1 MIKHFRIK
9 NNFLLSGLFFLVTLF
24 SVGSSLVS
32 CSDSEK
38 IVTQTEEKIVYVD
51 GNWMV
56 VASKEVTVMT
66 GESVTLNVSVG
77 GEEELKPEYTC
88 TSKDANIATVAV
100 SEDNNSIIITGVADG
115 STAISIECPTNTK
128 PLVATIPV
136 TVKQNA
142 IRILAI
148 GNSFSQDAVEQYL
161 HELAEAEGI
170 STIIGNMFIGGCSLE
185 RHVKNAR
192 ENAPA
197 YAYRKIGT
205 DGKKR
210 EKGKMSLEMVLA
222 DEDWDYV
229 SLQQASTFSGM
240 YETYEASLPEL
251 IEYVKARL
259 PKKTKLMLHQ
269 TWAYASTSNHGG
281 FKNYNRDQL
290 TMYHAI
296 VDAVKKAG
304 KAYKIKMIIPTG
316 TAIQNART
324 SFIGDHM
331 NRDGHHL
338 DVKVGR
344 YTAACTW
351 FERIFKRN
359 VIGNPYAP
367 ESLDEARKAVA
378 QKAAHAAVKHPYKV
392 TDLSERR

>member
-1 MIKHFRIK
+1 MKQY
-9 NNFLLSGLFFLVTLF
+9 
-24 SVGSSLVS
+24 
-32 CSDSEK
+32 K
-38 IVTQTEEKIVYVD
+38 IVVICMCILLLLAGGVY
-51 GNWMV
+51 
-56 VASKEVTVMT
+56 AQQKTV
-66 GESVTLNVSVG
+66 
-77 GEEELKPEYTC
+77 
-88 TSKDANIATVAV
+88 
-100 SEDNNSIIITGVADG
+100 
-115 STAISIECPTNTK
+115 
-128 PLVATIPV
+128 
-136 TVKQNA
+136 
-142 IRILAI
+142 RILAI

-192 ENAPA
+192 DNAPA

-229 SLQQASTFSGM
+229 SLQQASPFSGM

-269 TWAYASTSNHGG
+269 TWAYASTSKHSG
-281 FKNYNRDQL
+281 FKNYNCNQL
-290 TMYHAI
+290 TMYQAI
-296 VDAVKKAG
+296 ADAVKKAA
-304 KAYKIKMIIPTG
+304 KANKIKIVIPSG

-324 SFIGDHM
+324 SFIGDHL
-331 NRDGHHL
+331 NRDGYHL
-338 DVKVGR
+338 DVKIGR

-351 FERIFKRN
+351 FERIFKHN

-367 ESLDEARKAVA
+367 EGLDEVRKAVA

-392 TDLSERR
+392 TELSITN

>member
-1 MIKHFRIK
+1 MKQY
-9 NNFLLSGLFFLVTLF
+9 
-24 SVGSSLVS
+24 
-32 CSDSEK
+32 K
-38 IVTQTEEKIVYVD
+38 IVVICMCILLLLAGGVY
-51 GNWMV
+51 
-56 VASKEVTVMT
+56 AQQKTV
-66 GESVTLNVSVG
+66 
-77 GEEELKPEYTC
+77 
-88 TSKDANIATVAV
+88 
-100 SEDNNSIIITGVADG
+100 
-115 STAISIECPTNTK
+115 
-128 PLVATIPV
+128 
-136 TVKQNA
+136 
-142 IRILAI
+142 RILAI

-192 ENAPA
+192 DNAPA

-210 EKGKMSLEMVLA
+210 EKGKMSLETVLA

-229 SLQQASTFSGM
+229 SLQQASPFSGM

-269 TWAYASTSNHGG
+269 TWAYASTSKHSG
-281 FKNYNRDQL
+281 FKNYNCNQL
-290 TMYHAI
+290 TMYQAI
-296 VDAVKKAG
+296 ADAVKKAA
-304 KAYKIKMIIPTG
+304 KANKIKIVIPSG

-324 SFIGDHM
+324 SFIGDHL
-331 NRDGHHL
+331 NRDGYHL

-351 FERIFKRN
+351 FERIFKHN
-359 VIGNPYAP
+359 VVGNPYTP
-367 ESLDEARKAVA
+367 EGLDEARKAVA

-392 TDLSERR
+392 TDLSITN

>member
-1 MIKHFRIK
+1 MKQY
-9 NNFLLSGLFFLVTLF
+9 
-24 SVGSSLVS
+24 
-32 CSDSEK
+32 K
-38 IVTQTEEKIVYVD
+38 IVVICMCILLLLAGGVY
-51 GNWMV
+51 
-56 VASKEVTVMT
+56 AQQKTV
-66 GESVTLNVSVG
+66 
-77 GEEELKPEYTC
+77 
-88 TSKDANIATVAV
+88 
-100 SEDNNSIIITGVADG
+100 
-115 STAISIECPTNTK
+115 
-128 PLVATIPV
+128 
-136 TVKQNA
+136 
-142 IRILAI
+142 RILAI

-192 ENAPA
+192 DNAPA

-210 EKGKMSLEMVLA
+210 EKGKMSLETVLA

-229 SLQQASTFSGM
+229 SLQQASPFSGM

-269 TWAYASTSNHGG
+269 TWAYASTSRHSG
-281 FKNYNRDQL
+281 FKNYNCNQL
-290 TMYHAI
+290 TMYQAI
-296 VDAVKKAG
+296 ADAVKKAA
-304 KAYKIKMIIPTG
+304 KANKIKIVIPSG

-324 SFIGDHM
+324 SFIGAHL
-331 NRDGHHL
+331 NRDGYHL
-338 DVKVGR
+338 DVKIGR

-351 FERIFKRN
+351 FERIFKHN
-359 VIGNPYAP
+359 VVGNPYTP
-367 ESLDEARKAVA
+367 EGLDEARKAVA

-392 TDLSERR
+392 TDLSITN

>member
-1 MIKHFRIK
+1 MKQY
-9 NNFLLSGLFFLVTLF
+9 
-24 SVGSSLVS
+24 
-32 CSDSEK
+32 K
-38 IVTQTEEKIVYVD
+38 IVVICMCILLLLAGGVY
-51 GNWMV
+51 
-56 VASKEVTVMT
+56 AQQKTV
-66 GESVTLNVSVG
+66 
-77 GEEELKPEYTC
+77 
-88 TSKDANIATVAV
+88 
-100 SEDNNSIIITGVADG
+100 
-115 STAISIECPTNTK
+115 
-128 PLVATIPV
+128 
-136 TVKQNA
+136 
-142 IRILAI
+142 RILAI

-192 ENAPA
+192 DNAPA

-210 EKGKMSLEMVLA
+210 EKGKMSLEAVLA

-229 SLQQASTFSGM
+229 SLQQASPFSGM

-269 TWAYASTSNHGG
+269 TWAYASTSRHSG
-281 FKNYNRDQL
+281 FKNYNCNQL
-290 TMYHAI
+290 TMYQAI
-296 VDAVKKAG
+296 ADAVKKAA
-304 KAYKIKMIIPTG
+304 KANKIKIVIPSG

-324 SFIGDHM
+324 SFIGDHL
-331 NRDGHHL
+331 NRDGYHL

-351 FERIFKRN
+351 FERIFKHN
-359 VIGNPYAP
+359 VVGNPYTP
-367 ESLDEARKAVA
+367 EGLDEARKAVA

-392 TDLSERR
+392 TDLSITN

>member
-1 MIKHFRIK
+1 MKQY
-9 NNFLLSGLFFLVTLF
+9 
-24 SVGSSLVS
+24 
-32 CSDSEK
+32 K
-38 IVTQTEEKIVYVD
+38 IVVIGMCILLLLAGGVY
-51 GNWMV
+51 
-56 VASKEVTVMT
+56 AQQKTV
-66 GESVTLNVSVG
+66 
-77 GEEELKPEYTC
+77 
-88 TSKDANIATVAV
+88 
-100 SEDNNSIIITGVADG
+100 
-115 STAISIECPTNTK
+115 
-128 PLVATIPV
+128 
-136 TVKQNA
+136 
-142 IRILAI
+142 RILAI

-192 ENAPA
+192 DNAPA

-210 EKGKMSLEMVLA
+210 EKGKMSLETVLA

-229 SLQQASTFSGM
+229 SLQQASPFSGM

-269 TWAYASTSNHGG
+269 TWAYASTSRHSG
-281 FKNYNRDQL
+281 FKNYNCNQL
-290 TMYHAI
+290 TMYQAI
-296 VDAVKKAG
+296 ADAVKKAA
-304 KAYKIKMIIPTG
+304 KANKIKIVIPSG

-324 SFIGDHM
+324 SFIGDHL
-331 NRDGHHL
+331 NRDGYHL
-338 DVKVGR
+338 DVKIGR

-351 FERIFKRN
+351 FERIFKHN
-359 VIGNPYAP
+359 VVGNPYAP
-367 ESLDEARKAVA
+367 EGLDEARKAVA

-392 TDLSERR
+392 TELSISN

>member
-1 MIKHFRIK
+1 MKQYKIVVICMCILL
-9 NNFLLSGLFFLVTLF
+9 LLSG
-24 SVGSSLVS
+24 G
-32 CSDSEK
+32 
-38 IVTQTEEKIVYVD
+38 VY
-51 GNWMV
+51 
-56 VASKEVTVMT
+56 AQQKTV
-66 GESVTLNVSVG
+66 
-77 GEEELKPEYTC
+77 
-88 TSKDANIATVAV
+88 
-100 SEDNNSIIITGVADG
+100 
-115 STAISIECPTNTK
+115 
-128 PLVATIPV
+128 
-136 TVKQNA
+136 
-142 IRILAI
+142 RILAI

-192 ENAPA
+192 DNAPA

-210 EKGKMSLEMVLA
+210 EKGKMSLETVLA

-229 SLQQASTFSGM
+229 SLQQASPFSGM

-269 TWAYASTSNHGG
+269 TWAYASTSRHSG
-281 FKNYNRDQL
+281 FKNYNCNQL
-290 TMYHAI
+290 TMYQAI
-296 VDAVKKAG
+296 ADAVKKAA
-304 KAYKIKMIIPTG
+304 KANKIKIVIPSG

-324 SFIGDHM
+324 SFIGDHL
-331 NRDGHHL
+331 NRDGYHL
-338 DVKVGR
+338 DVKIGR

-351 FERIFKRN
+351 FERIFKHN
-359 VIGNPYAP
+359 VVGNPYAP
-367 ESLDEARKAVA
+367 EGLDEARKAVA

-392 TDLSERR
+392 TDLSITN

>member
-1 MIKHFRIK
+1 MKQY
-9 NNFLLSGLFFLVTLF
+9 
-24 SVGSSLVS
+24 
-32 CSDSEK
+32 K
-38 IVTQTEEKIVYVD
+38 IVVICMCILLLLAGGVY
-51 GNWMV
+51 
-56 VASKEVTVMT
+56 AQQKTV
-66 GESVTLNVSVG
+66 
-77 GEEELKPEYTC
+77 
-88 TSKDANIATVAV
+88 
-100 SEDNNSIIITGVADG
+100 
-115 STAISIECPTNTK
+115 
-128 PLVATIPV
+128 
-136 TVKQNA
+136 
-142 IRILAI
+142 RILAI

-192 ENAPA
+192 DNAPA

-210 EKGKMSLEMVLA
+210 EKGKMSLETVLA

-229 SLQQASTFSGM
+229 SLQQASPFSGM

-269 TWAYASTSNHGG
+269 TWAYASTSRHSG
-281 FKNYNRDQL
+281 FKNYNCNQL
-290 TMYHAI
+290 TMYQAI
-296 VDAVKKAG
+296 ADAVKKAV
-304 KAYKIKMIIPTG
+304 KANKIKIVIPSG

-324 SFIGDHM
+324 SFIGDHL
-331 NRDGHHL
+331 NRDGYHL
-338 DVKVGR
+338 DVKIGR

-351 FERIFKRN
+351 FERIFKHN
-359 VIGNPYAP
+359 VVGNPYAP
-367 ESLDEARKAVA
+367 EGLDEARKAVA

-392 TDLSERR
+392 TELSITN

>member
-1 MIKHFRIK
+1 MKQY
-9 NNFLLSGLFFLVTLF
+9 
-24 SVGSSLVS
+24 
-32 CSDSEK
+32 K
-38 IVTQTEEKIVYVD
+38 IVVICMCILLLLAGGVY
-51 GNWMV
+51 
-56 VASKEVTVMT
+56 AQQKTV
-66 GESVTLNVSVG
+66 
-77 GEEELKPEYTC
+77 
-88 TSKDANIATVAV
+88 
-100 SEDNNSIIITGVADG
+100 
-115 STAISIECPTNTK
+115 
-128 PLVATIPV
+128 
-136 TVKQNA
+136 
-142 IRILAI
+142 RILAI

-192 ENAPA
+192 DNAPA

-210 EKGKMSLEMVLA
+210 EKGKMSLEAVLA
-222 DEDWDYV
+222 DEAWDYV
-229 SLQQASTFSGM
+229 SLQQASPFSGM

-269 TWAYASTSNHGG
+269 TWAYASTSKHSG
-281 FKNYNRDQL
+281 FKNYNCNQL
-290 TMYHAI
+290 TMYQSIA
-296 VDAVKKAG
+296 DAVKKAA
-304 KAYKIKMIIPTG
+304 KANKIKIVIPSG

-324 SFIGDHM
+324 SFIGDHL
-331 NRDGHHL
+331 NRDGYHL
-338 DVKVGR
+338 DVKIGR

-351 FERIFKRN
+351 FERIFKHN

-367 ESLDEARKAVA
+367 EGLDEARKAVA

-392 TDLSERR
+392 TDLSITN

>member
-1 MIKHFRIK
+1 MKQY
-9 NNFLLSGLFFLVTLF
+9 
-24 SVGSSLVS
+24 
-32 CSDSEK
+32 K
-38 IVTQTEEKIVYVD
+38 IVVICMCILLLLAGGVY
-51 GNWMV
+51 
-56 VASKEVTVMT
+56 AQQKTV
-66 GESVTLNVSVG
+66 
-77 GEEELKPEYTC
+77 
-88 TSKDANIATVAV
+88 
-100 SEDNNSIIITGVADG
+100 
-115 STAISIECPTNTK
+115 
-128 PLVATIPV
+128 
-136 TVKQNA
+136 
-142 IRILAI
+142 RILAI

-192 ENAPA
+192 DNAPA

-210 EKGKMSLEMVLA
+210 EKGKMSLETVLA

-229 SLQQASTFSGM
+229 SLQQASPFSGM

-269 TWAYASTSNHGG
+269 TWAYASTSKHSG
-281 FKNYNRDQL
+281 FKNYNCNQL
-290 TMYHAI
+290 TMYQAI
-296 VDAVKKAG
+296 ANAVKKAA
-304 KAYKIKMIIPTG
+304 KANKIKIVIPSG

-324 SFIGDHM
+324 SFIGDHL
-331 NRDGHHL
+331 NRDGYHL
-338 DVKVGR
+338 DVKIGR

-351 FERIFKRN
+351 FERIFKHN
-359 VIGNPYAP
+359 VVGNPYAP
-367 ESLDEARKAVA
+367 EGLDEVRKAVA

-392 TDLSERR
+392 TELSITN

>member
-1 MIKHFRIK
+1 MKQY
-9 NNFLLSGLFFLVTLF
+9 
-24 SVGSSLVS
+24 
-32 CSDSEK
+32 K
-38 IVTQTEEKIVYVD
+38 IVVICMCILLLLAGGVY
-51 GNWMV
+51 
-56 VASKEVTVMT
+56 AQQKTV
-66 GESVTLNVSVG
+66 
-77 GEEELKPEYTC
+77 
-88 TSKDANIATVAV
+88 
-100 SEDNNSIIITGVADG
+100 
-115 STAISIECPTNTK
+115 
-128 PLVATIPV
+128 
-136 TVKQNA
+136 
-142 IRILAI
+142 RILAI

-192 ENAPA
+192 DNAPA

-210 EKGKMSLEMVLA
+210 EKGKMSLETVLA

-229 SLQQASTFSGM
+229 SLQQASPFSGM

-269 TWAYASTSNHGG
+269 TWAYASTSKHSG
-281 FKNYNRDQL
+281 FKNYNCNQL
-290 TMYHAI
+290 TMYQAI
-296 VDAVKKAG
+296 VDAVKKAA
-304 KAYKIKMIIPTG
+304 KVNKIKIVIPSG

-324 SFIGDHM
+324 SFIGDHL
-331 NRDGHHL
+331 NRDGYHL

-351 FERIFKRN
+351 FERIFKHN
-359 VIGNPYAP
+359 VVGNPYAP
-367 ESLDEARKAVA
+367 EGLDEARKAVA

-392 TDLSERR
+392 TDLFITN

>member
-1 MIKHFRIK
+1 MKQY
-9 NNFLLSGLFFLVTLF
+9 
-24 SVGSSLVS
+24 
-32 CSDSEK
+32 K
-38 IVTQTEEKIVYVD
+38 IVVICMCILLLLAGGVY
-51 GNWMV
+51 
-56 VASKEVTVMT
+56 AQQKTV
-66 GESVTLNVSVG
+66 
-77 GEEELKPEYTC
+77 
-88 TSKDANIATVAV
+88 
-100 SEDNNSIIITGVADG
+100 
-115 STAISIECPTNTK
+115 
-128 PLVATIPV
+128 
-136 TVKQNA
+136 
-142 IRILAI
+142 RILAI

-192 ENAPA
+192 DNAPA

-210 EKGKMSLEMVLA
+210 EKGKMSLETVLA

-229 SLQQASTFSGM
+229 SLQQASPFSGM

-269 TWAYASTSNHGG
+269 TWAYASTSKHSG
-281 FKNYNRDQL
+281 FKNYNCNQL
-290 TMYHAI
+290 TMYQAI
-296 VDAVKKAG
+296 ANAVKKAA
-304 KAYKIKMIIPTG
+304 KANKIKIVIPSG

-324 SFIGDHM
+324 SFIGDHL
-331 NRDGHHL
+331 NRDGYHL
-338 DVKVGR
+338 DVKIGR

-351 FERIFKRN
+351 FERIFKHN

-367 ESLDEARKAVA
+367 EGLDEARKAVA

-392 TDLSERR
+392 TDLSITN

>member
-1 MIKHFRIK
+1 MKQY
-9 NNFLLSGLFFLVTLF
+9 
-24 SVGSSLVS
+24 
-32 CSDSEK
+32 K
-38 IVTQTEEKIVYVD
+38 IVAICMCILLLLAGGAYAQQK
-51 GNWMV
+51 
-56 VASKEVTVMT
+56 TV
-66 GESVTLNVSVG
+66 
-77 GEEELKPEYTC
+77 
-88 TSKDANIATVAV
+88 
-100 SEDNNSIIITGVADG
+100 
-115 STAISIECPTNTK
+115 
-128 PLVATIPV
+128 
-136 TVKQNA
+136 
-142 IRILAI
+142 RILAI

-192 ENAPA
+192 DNAPA

-210 EKGKMSLEMVLA
+210 EKGKMSLETVLA

-229 SLQQASTFSGM
+229 SLQQASPFSGM

-269 TWAYASTSNHGG
+269 TWAYASTSRHSG
-281 FKNYNRDQL
+281 FKNYNCNQL
-290 TMYHAI
+290 TMYQAI
-296 VDAVKKAG
+296 ADAVKKAA
-304 KAYKIKMIIPTG
+304 KANKIKIVIPSG

-324 SFIGDHM
+324 SFIGDHL
-331 NRDGHHL
+331 NRDGYHL
-338 DVKVGR
+338 DVKIGR

-351 FERIFKRN
+351 FERIFKHN
-359 VIGNPYAP
+359 VVGNPYAP
-367 ESLDEARKAVA
+367 EGLDEARKAVA

-392 TDLSERR
+392 TELSITN

>member
-1 MIKHFRIK
+1 MKQY
-9 NNFLLSGLFFLVTLF
+9 
-24 SVGSSLVS
+24 
-32 CSDSEK
+32 K
-38 IVTQTEEKIVYVD
+38 IVVICMCILLLLAGGAYAQQK
-51 GNWMV
+51 
-56 VASKEVTVMT
+56 TV
-66 GESVTLNVSVG
+66 
-77 GEEELKPEYTC
+77 
-88 TSKDANIATVAV
+88 
-100 SEDNNSIIITGVADG
+100 
-115 STAISIECPTNTK
+115 
-128 PLVATIPV
+128 
-136 TVKQNA
+136 
-142 IRILAI
+142 RILAI

-192 ENAPA
+192 DNAPA

-210 EKGKMSLEMVLA
+210 EKGKMSLETVLA

-229 SLQQASTFSGM
+229 SLQQASPFSGM

-269 TWAYASTSNHGG
+269 TWAYASTSRHSG
-281 FKNYNRDQL
+281 FKNYNCNQL
-290 TMYHAI
+290 TMYQAI
-296 VDAVKKAG
+296 VDAVKKAA
-304 KAYKIKMIIPTG
+304 KVNKIKIVIPSG

-324 SFIGDHM
+324 SFIGDHL
-331 NRDGHHL
+331 NRDGYHL

-351 FERIFKRN
+351 FERIFKHN
-359 VIGNPYAP
+359 VVGNPYAP
-367 ESLDEARKAVA
+367 EGLDEARKAVA

-392 TDLSERR
+392 TDLFITN

>member
-1 MIKHFRIK
+1 MKQY
-9 NNFLLSGLFFLVTLF
+9 
-24 SVGSSLVS
+24 
-32 CSDSEK
+32 K
-38 IVTQTEEKIVYVD
+38 IVVICMCILLLLAGGAYAQQK
-51 GNWMV
+51 
-56 VASKEVTVMT
+56 TV
-66 GESVTLNVSVG
+66 
-77 GEEELKPEYTC
+77 
-88 TSKDANIATVAV
+88 
-100 SEDNNSIIITGVADG
+100 
-115 STAISIECPTNTK
+115 
-128 PLVATIPV
+128 
-136 TVKQNA
+136 
-142 IRILAI
+142 RILAI

-192 ENAPA
+192 DNAPA

-210 EKGKMSLEMVLA
+210 EKGKMSLEAVLA

-229 SLQQASTFSGM
+229 SLQQASPFSGM

-269 TWAYASTSNHGG
+269 TWAYASTSKHSG
-281 FKNYNRDQL
+281 FKNYNCNQL
-290 TMYHAI
+290 TMYQAI
-296 VDAVKKAG
+296 ADAVKKAA
-304 KAYKIKMIIPTG
+304 KANKIKIVIPSG

-324 SFIGDHM
+324 SFIGDHL
-331 NRDGHHL
+331 NRGGYHL
-338 DVKVGR
+338 DVKIGR

-351 FERIFKRN
+351 FERIFKHN
-359 VIGNPYAP
+359 VVGNPYAP
-367 ESLDEARKAVA
+367 EGLDEARKAVA

-392 TDLSERR
+392 TDLFITN

>member
-1 MIKHFRIK
+1 MKQY
-9 NNFLLSGLFFLVTLF
+9 
-24 SVGSSLVS
+24 
-32 CSDSEK
+32 K
-38 IVTQTEEKIVYVD
+38 IVVICMCILLLLAGGVY
-51 GNWMV
+51 
-56 VASKEVTVMT
+56 AQQKTV
-66 GESVTLNVSVG
+66 
-77 GEEELKPEYTC
+77 
-88 TSKDANIATVAV
+88 
-100 SEDNNSIIITGVADG
+100 
-115 STAISIECPTNTK
+115 
-128 PLVATIPV
+128 
-136 TVKQNA
+136 
-142 IRILAI
+142 RILAI

-192 ENAPA
+192 DNAPA

-210 EKGKMSLEMVLA
+210 EKGKMSLEAVLA

-229 SLQQASTFSGM
+229 SLQQASPFSGM

-269 TWAYASTSNHGG
+269 TWAYASTSKHSG
-281 FKNYNRDQL
+281 FKNYNCNQL
-290 TMYHAI
+290 TMYQAI
-296 VDAVKKAG
+296 ADAVKKAA
-304 KAYKIKMIIPTG
+304 KANKIKIVIPSG

-324 SFIGDHM
+324 SFIGDHL
-331 NRDGHHL
+331 NRDGYHL
-338 DVKVGR
+338 DVKIGR

-351 FERIFKRN
+351 FERIFKHN
-359 VIGNPYAP
+359 VVGNPYAP
-367 ESLDEARKAVA
+367 EGLDEVRKAVA

-392 TDLSERR
+392 TEQSITN

>member
-1 MIKHFRIK
+1 MKQY
-9 NNFLLSGLFFLVTLF
+9 
-24 SVGSSLVS
+24 
-32 CSDSEK
+32 K
-38 IVTQTEEKIVYVD
+38 IVVICMCILLLLAGGVY
-51 GNWMV
+51 
-56 VASKEVTVMT
+56 AQQKTV
-66 GESVTLNVSVG
+66 
-77 GEEELKPEYTC
+77 
-88 TSKDANIATVAV
+88 
-100 SEDNNSIIITGVADG
+100 
-115 STAISIECPTNTK
+115 
-128 PLVATIPV
+128 
-136 TVKQNA
+136 
-142 IRILAI
+142 RILAI

-192 ENAPA
+192 DNAPA

-210 EKGKMSLEMVLA
+210 EKGKMSLETVLA

-229 SLQQASTFSGM
+229 SLQQASPFSGM

-269 TWAYASTSNHGG
+269 TRAYASTSRHSG
-281 FKNYNRDQL
+281 FKNYNCNQL
-290 TMYHAI
+290 TMYQAI
-296 VDAVKKAG
+296 ADAVKKAA
-304 KAYKIKMIIPTG
+304 KANKIKIVIPSG

-324 SFIGDHM
+324 SFIGDHL
-331 NRDGHHL
+331 NRDGYHL
-338 DVKVGR
+338 DVKIGR

-351 FERIFKRN
+351 FERIFKHN
-359 VIGNPYAP
+359 VVGNPYTP
-367 ESLDEARKAVA
+367 EGLDEARKAVA

-392 TDLSERR
+392 TDLSITN

>member
-1 MIKHFRIK
+1 MCI
-9 NNFLLSGLFFLVTLF
+9 LLLLAG
-24 SVGSSLVS
+24 GAYAQQ
-32 CSDSEK
+32 K
-38 IVTQTEEKIVYVD
+38 
-51 GNWMV
+51 
-56 VASKEVTVMT
+56 TV
-66 GESVTLNVSVG
+66 
-77 GEEELKPEYTC
+77 
-88 TSKDANIATVAV
+88 
-100 SEDNNSIIITGVADG
+100 
-115 STAISIECPTNTK
+115 
-128 PLVATIPV
+128 
-136 TVKQNA
+136 
-142 IRILAI
+142 RILAI

-161 HELAEAEGI
+161 HELADAEGI

-197 YAYRKIGT
+197 YAYRKIGM

-210 EKGKMSLEMVLA
+210 EKGKMSLEAVLA

-229 SLQQASTFSGM
+229 SLQQASPFSGM
-240 YETYEASLPEL
+240 YETYETSLPEL

-269 TWAYASTSNHGG
+269 TWAYASTSNHSG

-290 TMYHAI
+290 TMYQAI
-296 VDAVKKAG
+296 VDAAKKAA
-304 KAYKIKMIIPTG
+304 KANKIKIIIPSG

-324 SFIGDHM
+324 SFVGDHL

-338 DVKVGR
+338 DVKIGR

-359 VIGNPYAP
+359 VVGNPYGPAG
-367 ESLDEARKAVA
+367 LDEARKAVA

-392 TDLSERR
+392 TDLSEK

>member
-1 MIKHFRIK
+1 MKQY
-9 NNFLLSGLFFLVTLF
+9 
-24 SVGSSLVS
+24 
-32 CSDSEK
+32 K
-38 IVTQTEEKIVYVD
+38 IVAICMCILLLLAGGAYAQQK
-51 GNWMV
+51 
-56 VASKEVTVMT
+56 TV
-66 GESVTLNVSVG
+66 
-77 GEEELKPEYTC
+77 
-88 TSKDANIATVAV
+88 
-100 SEDNNSIIITGVADG
+100 
-115 STAISIECPTNTK
+115 
-128 PLVATIPV
+128 
-136 TVKQNA
+136 
-142 IRILAI
+142 RILAI

-192 ENAPA
+192 DNAPA

-210 EKGKMSLEMVLA
+210 EKGKMSLETVLA

-229 SLQQASTFSGM
+229 SLQQASPFSGM

-269 TWAYASTSNHGG
+269 TWAYASTSKHSG
-281 FKNYNRDQL
+281 FKNYNCNQL
-290 TMYHAI
+290 TMYQAI
-296 VDAVKKAG
+296 TDAVKKAA
-304 KAYKIKMIIPTG
+304 KVNKIKIVIPSG

-324 SFIGDHM
+324 SFIGDHL
-331 NRDGHHL
+331 NRDGYHL

-351 FERIFKRN
+351 FERIFKHN
-359 VIGNPYAP
+359 VVGNPYAP
-367 ESLDEARKAVA
+367 EGLDEARKAVA

-392 TDLSERR
+392 TDLFITN

>member
-1 MIKHFRIK
+1 MKQY
-9 NNFLLSGLFFLVTLF
+9 
-24 SVGSSLVS
+24 
-32 CSDSEK
+32 K
-38 IVTQTEEKIVYVD
+38 IVVICMCILLLLAGGAYAQQK
-51 GNWMV
+51 
-56 VASKEVTVMT
+56 TV
-66 GESVTLNVSVG
+66 
-77 GEEELKPEYTC
+77 
-88 TSKDANIATVAV
+88 
-100 SEDNNSIIITGVADG
+100 
-115 STAISIECPTNTK
+115 
-128 PLVATIPV
+128 
-136 TVKQNA
+136 
-142 IRILAI
+142 RILAI

-192 ENAPA
+192 DNAPA

-210 EKGKMSLEMVLA
+210 EKGKMSLEAVLA

-229 SLQQASTFSGM
+229 SLQQASPFSGM

-269 TWAYASTSNHGG
+269 TWAYASTSKHSG
-281 FKNYNRDQL
+281 FKNYNCNQL
-290 TMYHAI
+290 TMYQAI
-296 VDAVKKAG
+296 ADAVKKAA
-304 KAYKIKMIIPTG
+304 KANKIKIVIPSG

-324 SFIGDHM
+324 SFIGDHL
-331 NRDGHHL
+331 NRDGYHL
-338 DVKVGR
+338 DVKIGR

-351 FERIFKRN
+351 FERIFKHN
-359 VIGNPYAP
+359 VVGNPYAP
-367 ESLDEARKAVA
+367 EGLDEARKTVA

-392 TDLSERR
+392 TELSITN

>member
-1 MIKHFRIK
+1 MKQY
-9 NNFLLSGLFFLVTLF
+9 
-24 SVGSSLVS
+24 
-32 CSDSEK
+32 K
-38 IVTQTEEKIVYVD
+38 IVVICMCILLLLAEGVY
-51 GNWMV
+51 
-56 VASKEVTVMT
+56 AQQKTV
-66 GESVTLNVSVG
+66 
-77 GEEELKPEYTC
+77 
-88 TSKDANIATVAV
+88 
-100 SEDNNSIIITGVADG
+100 
-115 STAISIECPTNTK
+115 
-128 PLVATIPV
+128 
-136 TVKQNA
+136 
-142 IRILAI
+142 RILAI

-192 ENAPA
+192 DNAPA

-210 EKGKMSLEMVLA
+210 EKGKMSLETVLA

-229 SLQQASTFSGM
+229 SLQQASPFSGM

-269 TWAYASTSNHGG
+269 TWAYASTSRHSG
-281 FKNYNRDQL
+281 FKNYNCNQL
-290 TMYHAI
+290 TMYQAI
-296 VDAVKKAG
+296 ADAVKKAA
-304 KAYKIKMIIPTG
+304 KANKIKIVIPSG

-324 SFIGDHM
+324 SFIGDHL
-331 NRDGHHL
+331 NRDGYHL
-338 DVKVGR
+338 DVKIGR

-351 FERIFKRN
+351 FERIFKHN
-359 VIGNPYAP
+359 VVGNPYTP
-367 ESLDEARKAVA
+367 EGLDEARKAVA

-392 TDLSERR
+392 TDLSITN

>member
-1 MIKHFRIK
+1 MKQY
-9 NNFLLSGLFFLVTLF
+9 
-24 SVGSSLVS
+24 
-32 CSDSEK
+32 K
-38 IVTQTEEKIVYVD
+38 IVVICMCILLLLAGGVY
-51 GNWMV
+51 
-56 VASKEVTVMT
+56 AQQKTV
-66 GESVTLNVSVG
+66 
-77 GEEELKPEYTC
+77 
-88 TSKDANIATVAV
+88 
-100 SEDNNSIIITGVADG
+100 
-115 STAISIECPTNTK
+115 
-128 PLVATIPV
+128 
-136 TVKQNA
+136 
-142 IRILAI
+142 RILAI

-192 ENAPA
+192 DNAPA

-210 EKGKMSLEMVLA
+210 EKGKMSLETVLA

-229 SLQQASTFSGM
+229 SLQQASPFSGM

-269 TWAYASTSNHGG
+269 TWAYASTSRHSG
-281 FKNYNRDQL
+281 FKNYNCNQL
-290 TMYHAI
+290 TMYQAI
-296 VDAVKKAG
+296 ADAVKKAA
-304 KAYKIKMIIPTG
+304 KANKIKIVIPSG

-324 SFIGDHM
+324 SFIGDHL
-331 NRDGHHL
+331 NRDGYHL
-338 DVKVGR
+338 DVKIGR

-351 FERIFKRN
+351 FERIFKHN
-359 VIGNPYAP
+359 VVGNPYAP
-367 ESLDEARKAVA
+367 EGLDEARKAVA

-392 TDLSERR
+392 TDLFITN

>member
-1 MIKHFRIK
+1 MKQY
-9 NNFLLSGLFFLVTLF
+9 
-24 SVGSSLVS
+24 
-32 CSDSEK
+32 K
-38 IVTQTEEKIVYVD
+38 IVAICMCILLLLAGGVY
-51 GNWMV
+51 
-56 VASKEVTVMT
+56 AQQKTV
-66 GESVTLNVSVG
+66 
-77 GEEELKPEYTC
+77 
-88 TSKDANIATVAV
+88 
-100 SEDNNSIIITGVADG
+100 
-115 STAISIECPTNTK
+115 
-128 PLVATIPV
+128 
-136 TVKQNA
+136 
-142 IRILAI
+142 RILAI

-192 ENAPA
+192 DNAPA

-210 EKGKMSLEMVLA
+210 EKGKMSLETVLA

-229 SLQQASTFSGM
+229 SLQQASPFSGM

-269 TWAYASTSNHGG
+269 TWAYASTSKHSG
-281 FKNYNRDQL
+281 FKNYNCNQL
-290 TMYHAI
+290 TMYQAI
-296 VDAVKKAG
+296 ADAVKKAA
-304 KAYKIKMIIPTG
+304 KANKIKIVIPSG

-324 SFIGDHM
+324 SFIGDHL
-331 NRDGHHL
+331 NRDGYHL
-338 DVKVGR
+338 DVKIGR

-351 FERIFKRN
+351 FERIFKHN
-359 VIGNPYAP
+359 VVGNPYAP
-367 ESLDEARKAVA
+367 EGLDEVRKAVA

-392 TDLSERR
+392 TELSITN

>member
-1 MIKHFRIK
+1 MKQY
-9 NNFLLSGLFFLVTLF
+9 
-24 SVGSSLVS
+24 
-32 CSDSEK
+32 K
-38 IVTQTEEKIVYVD
+38 IVAICMCILLLLAGGAYAQQK
-51 GNWMV
+51 
-56 VASKEVTVMT
+56 TV
-66 GESVTLNVSVG
+66 
-77 GEEELKPEYTC
+77 
-88 TSKDANIATVAV
+88 
-100 SEDNNSIIITGVADG
+100 
-115 STAISIECPTNTK
+115 
-128 PLVATIPV
+128 
-136 TVKQNA
+136 
-142 IRILAI
+142 RILAI

-192 ENAPA
+192 DNAPA

-210 EKGKMSLEMVLA
+210 EKGKMSLETVLA

-229 SLQQASTFSGM
+229 SLQQASPFSGM

-269 TWAYASTSNHGG
+269 TWAYASTSKHSG
-281 FKNYNRDQL
+281 FKNYNCNQL
-290 TMYHAI
+290 TMYQAI
-296 VDAVKKAG
+296 ADAVKKAV
-304 KAYKIKMIIPTG
+304 KANKIKIVIPSG

-324 SFIGDHM
+324 SFIGDHL
-331 NRDGHHL
+331 NRDGYHL

-344 YTAACTW
+344 YIAACTW
-351 FERIFKRN
+351 FERIFKHN
-359 VIGNPYAP
+359 VVGNPYAP
-367 ESLDEARKAVA
+367 EGLDEARKAVA

-392 TDLSERR
+392 TDLFITN

>member
-1 MIKHFRIK
+1 MKQY
-9 NNFLLSGLFFLVTLF
+9 
-24 SVGSSLVS
+24 
-32 CSDSEK
+32 K
-38 IVTQTEEKIVYVD
+38 IVVICMCILLLLAGGVY
-51 GNWMV
+51 
-56 VASKEVTVMT
+56 AQQKTV
-66 GESVTLNVSVG
+66 
-77 GEEELKPEYTC
+77 
-88 TSKDANIATVAV
+88 
-100 SEDNNSIIITGVADG
+100 
-115 STAISIECPTNTK
+115 
-128 PLVATIPV
+128 
-136 TVKQNA
+136 
-142 IRILAI
+142 RILAI

-192 ENAPA
+192 DNAPA

-210 EKGKMSLEMVLA
+210 ERGKMSLEAVLA

-229 SLQQASTFSGM
+229 SLQQASPFSGM

-269 TWAYASTSNHGG
+269 TWAYASTSKHSG
-281 FKNYNRDQL
+281 FKNYNCNQL
-290 TMYHAI
+290 TMYQAI
-296 VDAVKKAG
+296 TDAVKKAA
-304 KAYKIKMIIPTG
+304 KVNKIKIVIPSG

-324 SFIGDHM
+324 SFIGDHL
-331 NRDGHHL
+331 NRDGYHL
-338 DVKVGR
+338 DVKIGR

-351 FERIFKRN
+351 FERIFKHN
-359 VIGNPYAP
+359 VIGNPYTP
-367 ESLDEARKAVA
+367 EGLDEARKAVA

-392 TDLSERR
+392 TDLSITN